1 MEELLGYLDSIYPLS
16 AAVRSHLTR
25 VVKAKE
31 IRARQFILTPGQVNQ
46 DIHFIK
52 KGLLWCYYLKN
63 EKEVT
68 SWLMKEGDAIVSI
81 DSFYGQVPGYE
92 YIQALED
99 SELYYISYTELEEIY
114 HSYPEFNFIGRVLT
128 VKYLQLWSSR
138 QFGMVMSSAEERY
151 AYLLEKQ
158 PELVLRAP
166 LKCLASYLGMTEGTL
181 SRIRGRR

>member
-1 MEELLGYLDSIYPLS
+1 
-16 AAVRSHLTR
+16 VRSHLTR
-25 VVKAKE
+25 VVKTKTV
-31 IRARQFILTPGQVNQ
+31 RARELILSPGQVNR

-63 EKEVT
+63 GKEVT

-81 DSFYGQVPGYE
+81 DSFYGQVSGYE

-99 SELYYISYTELEEIY
+99 GELYHISYAELEEIY
-114 HSYPEFNFIGRVLT
+114 HQHPEFNFIGRVLT
-128 VKYLQLWSSR
+128 AKYLQLWSSR